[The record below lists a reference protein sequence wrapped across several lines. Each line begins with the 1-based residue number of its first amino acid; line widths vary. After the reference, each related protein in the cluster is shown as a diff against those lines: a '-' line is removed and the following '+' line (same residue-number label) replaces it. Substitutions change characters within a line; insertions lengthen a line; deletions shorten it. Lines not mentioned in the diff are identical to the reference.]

1 MSLFSEA
8 HEYDVYVFGTQKPLR
23 LTFRLFLNRLFIFYI
38 FGSYKHQISLD
49 ADGSIEEVVLR
60 GDRVLSTEKILPK
73 IYTNAPPSSKKN
85 KINHAVLNLVSG
97 AANGIFGIG
106 ITKAERF
113 ENLFLCLDIFKSSK
127 FTVELNQSA
136 VWSPAPLLSVDFDC
150 KTFKIIEKLSDCV
163 RHV

>member
-1 MSLFSEA
+1 MSLSSEV
-8 HEYDVYVFGTQKPLR
+8 HEYDVYVFGPQKPLK
-23 LTFRLFLNRLFIFYI
+23 LTFRLFLNSLFISYM
-38 FGSYKHQISLD
+38 FGSYNHRITLD

-60 GDRVLSTEKILPK
+60 GDKVLSTEKILPK
-73 IYTNAPPSSKKN
+73 IYTNAPPSSKK
-85 KINHAVLNLVSG
+85 INHAKLNLVSG

-113 ENLFLCLDIFKSSK
+113 ENLFLCLDIFKASK

-136 VWSPAPLLSVDFDC
+136 VWSPAPLLSVNFDC
-150 KTFKIIEKLSDCV
+150 KTFKITEKLSDCV

>member
-1 MSLFSEA
+1 MSLSSEV
-8 HEYDVYVFGTQKPLR
+8 HEYDIYVFGPQKPLR
-23 LTFRLFLNRLFIFYI
+23 LTFRIFLNSLFIFYV
-38 FGSYKHQISLD
+38 FGSYKHQISLG
-49 ADGSIEEVVLR
+49 ADGSIEEVLLR

-73 IYTNAPPSSKKN
+73 IYTNAPPSSKK
-85 KINHAVLNLVSG
+85 INNAKLNLVSG

-113 ENLFLCLDIFKSSK
+113 ENLFLCLDIFKASK

-163 RHV
+163 RRV